1 MIPRTLAI
9 TPPQRGPW
17 CGQLHRLS
25 EVGVDAV
32 LVRLLDEPAESR
44 DVAHKARAAGLD
56 VWVRLVESRDLVW
69 AHAEGF
75 GVHLPS
81 VWPREDTFGVRVS
94 RSTHS
99 ADDVRA
105 ASLDRAAM
113 CIFAPV
119 FSPNSKPNDQREPHG
134 IEGLREAVRTGD
146 PTPILALGGL
156 SPARVPRVLS
166 AGAHGVAALTAFF
179 GELHVDATGAAA
191 MVDAV
196 RRFDSRDPMSAD

>member
-1 MIPRTLAI
+1 MIPQTLAI
-9 TPPQRGPW
+9 TPSQRGPW

-32 LVRLLDEPAESR
+32 LIRLLEEPAESR
-44 DVAHKARAAGLD
+44 EVAHKARAAGLD

-69 AHAEGF
+69 ARAEGF

-81 VWPREDTFGVRVS
+81 DWPREDICGVRVS
-94 RSTHS
+94 RSTHCR
-99 ADDVRA
+99 DDVRA
-105 ASLDRAAM
+105 ASLERADM
-113 CIFAPV
+113 CMFAPV

-134 IEGLREAVRTGD
+134 IDGLLEAVRIGV

-156 SPARVPRVLS
+156 SPARVPGVLG
-166 AGAHGVAALTAFF
+166 AGARGVAALTAFF
-179 GELHVDATGAAA
+179 DGLLVDASGAAA

-196 RRFDSRDPMSAD
+196 RRFDSRDQKSAD